1 MNNNSRLYNILIWV
15 ISIVVPLLVTLLLF
29 AKWDYDKLI
38 FDLRIPNYEPIVI
51 LENLPIAKPL
61 TFLPP
66 IYATI
71 NGLTA
76 ITLVI
81 AVYYIKRGKRKIH
94 ENLIKV
100 CIALSLSFLVM
111 YVAYHLTSDPTSF
124 GGSGAIAYLYFFI
137 LISHILLSIVVIPLV
152 LISYLKASQS
162 DFVSHKKIAKIT
174 FPIWLYVAV
183 TGVIVYLMISPY
195 YVDRKSVV

>member
-15 ISIVVPLLVTLLLF
+15 ISVVVPLLVALLLF

-51 LENLPIAKPL
+51 FENLPIAKPL

-76 ITLVI
+76 LTLVI

-94 ENLIKV
+94 ENLIKF

-111 YVAYHLTSDPTSF
+111 YIAYHLTSDPTSF

-162 DFVSHKKIAKIT
+162 DFVSHRKIAKIT

-195 YVDRKSVV
+195 YV

>member
-1 MNNNSRLYNILIWV
+1 MKNNSKLYNTLIWV
-15 ISIVVPLLVTLLLF
+15 ISVVVPLVVALLLF

-38 FDLRIPNYEPIVI
+38 FDLRIPDYEPIVI
-51 LENLPIAKPL
+51 MENLPIAKPL

-76 ITLVI
+76 FILVV
-81 AVYYIKRGKRKIH
+81 AVYYIKKGKRKIH

-111 YVAYHLTSDPTSF
+111 YIAYHLTSDPTSF

-137 LISHILLSIVVIPLV
+137 LITHILLSIVVIPLV

-162 DFVSHKKIAKIT
+162 DFAAHRKIAKIT

-195 YVDRKSVV
+195 YI

>member
-1 MNNNSRLYNILIWV
+1 MASKNNIYDILIWV
-15 ISIVVPLLVTLLLF
+15 VSILVPVVVALLLF
-29 AKWDYDKLI
+29 TKWEYDQLV
-38 FDLRIPNYEPIVI
+38 FDMRIPNYDPVI
-51 LENLPIAKPL
+51 LIDNLPTAKPL

-76 ITLVI
+76 VLLVI
-81 AVYYIKRGKRKIH
+81 AVYYIKNGKRKIH

-111 YVAYHLTSDPTSF
+111 YIAYHITTDPTPF
-124 GGSGAIAYLYFFI
+124 GGSGLVSYIYFFI
-137 LISHILLSIVVIPLV
+137 LITHILLSIVVIPMVLV
-152 LISYLKASQS
+152 SYSRAFQS
-162 DFVSHKKIAKIT
+162 KFTSHKKIAKVT
-174 FPIWLYVAV
+174 FPVWLYVAV

-195 YVDRKSVV
+195 YS

>member
-1 MNNNSRLYNILIWV
+1 MASKNNIYDILIWV
-15 ISIVVPLLVTLLLF
+15 VSILVPVVVALLLF
-29 AKWDYDKLI
+29 TKWEYDQLV
-38 FDLRIPNYEPIVI
+38 FDMRIPNYDPVT
-51 LENLPIAKPL
+51 LMDDLPIAKPL

-76 ITLVI
+76 VILVV
-81 AVYYIKRGKRKIH
+81 AVYYIKNGKRKIH

-111 YVAYHLTSDPTSF
+111 YIAYHITTDPTPF
-124 GGSGAIAYLYFFI
+124 GGSGLVSYIYFFI
-137 LISHILLSIVVIPLV
+137 LITHILLSIVVIPMVLV
-152 LISYLKASQS
+152 SYSRAFQS
-162 DFVSHKKIAKIT
+162 KFASHKKIAKVT
-174 FPIWLYVAV
+174 FPVWLYVAV

-195 YVDRKSVV
+195 YS